1 MITLQRFRRLE
12 AAIHFSG
19 YGESIDWA
27 ETITPPLT
35 ADAFA
40 REVIYVIVN
49 SGIRTSVALVILER
63 CFEAIAAGAPVGAVF
78 GHKGKAAAI
87 ERMWAER
94 KQLFAAFQAADD
106 VLAFCATLPWIGPV
120 TSRHLAKNLGADV
133 AKNDVHLQR
142 LSEHDGTDVDGLCT
156 RLAKATGY
164 RLATIDTILWRTCE
178 LRLIE
183 SAVYHERGWAA
194 ATKRLRAIEAQARQ
208 QHRPPP
214 ARVTPHTFICIIAGG
229 HSWPPGLHVPQ

>member
-12 AAIHFSG
+12 AAIQICG
-19 YGESIDWA
+19 YGESIEWS

-63 CFEAIAAGAPVGAVF
+63 CFEAIAAGAPVGAAF

-87 ERMWAER
+87 DRVWAER
-94 KQLFAAFQAADD
+94 DQHFAAYQAAND
-106 VLAFCATLPWIGPV
+106 VQAFCASLPWIGPV

-133 AKNDVHLQR
+133 AKDDVHMQR
-142 LSEHDGTDVDGLCT
+142 LAEHDGTDVDALCV

-164 RLATIDTILWRTCE
+164 RLATIDTILWRACE
-178 LRLIE
+178 LRLID
-183 SAVYHERGWAA
+183 SAAYHEWGWAA

-208 QHRPPP
+208 QRRTAP
-214 ARVTPHTFICIIAGG
+214 ACTPTPFSVCIIAGG
-229 HSWPPGLHVPQ
+229 QTWPPGLHVPP